1 MLYYIIMCIVPAV
14 QVPFV
19 GCLER
24 DNLEN
29 EDLEN
34 PAFLSVLIRN
44 YSQILYF

>member
-1 MLYYIIMCIVPAV
+1 MLYYIIMRTCIVAA
-14 QVPFV
+14 VPFV

-34 PAFLSVLIRN
+34 PAFLSVVIHN
-44 YSQILYF
+44 YSQILNF